1 MIPRMET
8 VKIET
13 LKQVISQELAK
24 TAKLTKPPIVS
35 VAGPSAWE
43 ARGKGRLPVYVFE
56 LDPAKVNASALV
68 GNRHILHNVSTTLG
82 GVRVYWKNSIG
93 LCLVVDERPVE
104 QANLLDLLLKVRSA
118 LIVGP
123 GTSGKTTLLQHYLS
137 RQTTYEKVIVFDPK
151 PIRDGEGDKWIG
163 SEVIGRSGDYT
174 SILAGTASLVAK
186 MKTGGFGVKTLV
198 IMDEAWVTN
207 RNVPDAVENIF
218 QIITLGAELWMDV
231 FIGTHSERVK
241 ALGIEGEGDLRKRF
255 SLIARLNH
263 NEATG
268 ERWFTADYGKG
279 ELPAAHPGP
288 FVTQRVVSLP
298 EPSIDLDPILS
309 RDEKLLVLTALGTK
323 PERSFSLSKLSDM
336 QLPGW
341 SNGRLR
347 RKAELW
353 ENMGLLTT
361 GGTNEATGQW
371 EPRQITDRLMEL
383 AKK

>member
-8 VKIET
+8 LKIEM
-13 LKQVISQELAK
+13 LKRVINQELAK
-24 TAKLTKPPIVS
+24 TAKLTQPPIVS

-43 ARGKGRLPVYVFE
+43 TRGKGRLPVYVFE
-56 LDPAKVNASALV
+56 LDPAKVNASVLV
-68 GNRHILHNVSTTLG
+68 SNRHILHNVSTILG

-93 LCLVVDERPVE
+93 LCLVVDERPAEKV
-104 QANLLDLLLKVRSA
+104 NLLDLLLKVRSA

-137 RQTTYEKVIVFDPK
+137 QQTTYERVIVFDPK
-151 PIRDGEGDKWIG
+151 PVKSDEGDKWLS
-163 SEVIGRSGDYT
+163 SEVIGRGGDYT

-186 MKTGGFGVKTLV
+186 MKTGGLGVKTLV

-255 SLIARLNH
+255 SVVARLNH
-263 NEATG
+263 NEATK

-279 ELPAAHPGP
+279 EVEASHPGP
-288 FVTQRVVSLP
+288 FVARSVVSLP
-298 EPSIDLDPILS
+298 EPTISLDPVLS
-309 RDEKLLVLTALGTK
+309 TEEKELVRAAIAAE
-323 PERSFSLSKLSDM
+323 PSMSFSLGKLE
-336 QLPGW
+336 QLGLTGW
-341 SNGRLR
+341 TAGRLR
-347 RKAELW
+347 RVAEKFEKL
-353 ENMGLLTT
+353 GLLTP
-361 GGTNEATGQW
+361 GGTNEMTGQW
-371 EPRQITDRLMEL
+371 QSRQITDRLIDL
-383 AKK
+383 AK

>member
-1 MIPRMET
+1 MVPRMET
-8 VKIET
+8 LKIEM
-13 LKQVISQELAK
+13 LKRVINQELAK
-24 TAKLTKPPIVS
+24 TAKLPQSPIVS

-43 ARGKGRLPVYVFE
+43 VRGKGRMPVYAFE
-56 LDPAKVNASALV
+56 FDPAKVNASALV
-68 GNRHILHNVSTTLG
+68 SNRHILHNVSTTLG

-104 QANLLDLLLKVRSA
+104 KANLLDLLLKVRSV

-137 RQTTYEKVIVFDPK
+137 QQTTYEKVIVFDPK
-151 PIRDGEGDKWIG
+151 PIRDNEGDKWIG
-163 SEVIGRSGDYT
+163 SEVIGRGGNYT
-174 SILAGTASLVAK
+174 DILAGTASLVAK

-207 RNVPDAVENIF
+207 RNVPDAVENVF

-279 ELPAAHPGP
+279 ELPAVHPGP
-288 FVTQRVVSLP
+288 FVTRSIVSLP
-298 EPSIDLDPILS
+298 EPTINLDLI
-309 RDEKLLVLTALGTK
+309 LTAAEKELVK
-323 PERSFSLSKLSDM
+323 AALAAEPSRSFSLGKLDTLG
-336 QLPGW
+336 LPDW
-341 SNGRLR
+341 STGRLR
-347 RKAELW
+347 RVAEKFEKL
-353 ENMGLLTT
+353 ELLTP

-371 EPRQITDRLMEL
+371 EPRQITDKLIEL
-383 AKK
+383 AK